1 MDGKACKTKTDKV
14 EVAPMLPL
22 RLALIR
28 ADIGAQ
34 VQDLMAIEH
43 QSLFQTDTKNPGE
56 VQSRGQGITEM
67 QTMDS
72 THSHVNRGDVVWE
85 VTPCTV
91 RLQQLSIRWG
101 MRPSSSIKRDKS
113 SNGVRSLMGIQISLA
128 PGDLEGTEAMSG
140 PDTEPAGSTGLQV
153 SPQSSQPCHTI
164 VLDFRFLYLQLSAY
178 LPALR

>member
-28 ADIGAQ
+28 ADTGTQ

-72 THSHVNRGDVVWE
+72 THSHVNRGDVV
-85 VTPCTV
+85 
-91 RLQQLSIRWG
+91 
-101 MRPSSSIKRDKS
+101 
-113 SNGVRSLMGIQISLA
+113 
-128 PGDLEGTEAMSG
+128 
-140 PDTEPAGSTGLQV
+140 
-153 SPQSSQPCHTI
+153 
-164 VLDFRFLYLQLSAY
+164 
-178 LPALR
+178 